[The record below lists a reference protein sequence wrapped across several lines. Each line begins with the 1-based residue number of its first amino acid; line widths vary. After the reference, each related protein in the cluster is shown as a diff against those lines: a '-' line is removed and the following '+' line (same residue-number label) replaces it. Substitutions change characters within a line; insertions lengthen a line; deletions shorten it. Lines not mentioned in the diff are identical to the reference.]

1 MGNFQCTNY
10 YKYTSAYC
18 DKMSQE
24 MSPGRRQARDELQT
38 HQQGDPLGENMVLNV
53 SSKAPKAD
61 GEDYYLAVHAK
72 QGF

>member
-1 MGNFQCTNY
+1 MGNFQGTNY
-10 YKYTSAYC
+10 YKYTSAYF

-38 HQQGDPLGENMVLNV
+38 HQQGDPLGENTVLNV

-61 GEDYYLAVHAK
+61 GEDYLAVHAK